1 MLLYFQTRQIKESL
15 TYHPFWAKCAFNQI
29 SNSNGSNKGGLQD
42 EVKVKVNKKVY
53 KVTIKIM
60 NQNIVINRQ
69 PISQVT
75 MGKFNSMKF
84 IINPIQMINI
94 SKKLFFLS
102 QLWVNNTEYWKFQWV
117 SQPIG
122 ICTIGCGCT
131 KSSTKWQ

>member
-1 MLLYFQTRQIKESL
+1 MVLLYFQTRQIKESL

-75 MGKFNSMKF
+75 MGKLNEVSSSIPFKWL
-84 IINPIQMINI
+84 IYR
-94 SKKLFFLS
+94 KKIFFLS

-117 SQPIG
+117 CP
-122 ICTIGCGCT
+122 TNRNMHNWLRMY
-131 KSSTKWQ
+131 KV

>member
-75 MGKFNSMKF
+75 MGKLNEVSLSIPFKWLIYRKNCFSSLNCGL
-84 IINPIQMINI
+84 IILNI
-94 SKKLFFLS
+94 ENFSGFA
-102 QLWVNNTEYWKFQWV
+102 
-117 SQPIG
+117 QPIG

>member
-1 MLLYFQTRQIKESL
+1 MVLLYFQTRQIKESL

-117 SQPIG
+117 CP
-122 ICTIGCGCT
+122 TNRNMHNWLRMY
-131 KSSTKWQ
+131 KV

>member
-1 MLLYFQTRQIKESL
+1 MVLLYFQTRQIKESL

-102 QLWVNNTEYWKFQWV
+102 QLWVNNTEY
-117 SQPIG
+117 
-122 ICTIGCGCT
+122 
-131 KSSTKWQ
+131 